1 MFSLEERVLE
11 YTFSLQDGYGDTL
24 GGAVNWVQTNNAP
37 EALRIWGGT
46 CTVVVRRPLS
56 GAAIGEGLISP
67 LSRAKCAVAQRVY
80 RMCTVVEKV
89 KMVESFTFANFVSP
103 YNTTKIR

>member
-11 YTFSLQDGYGDTL
+11 YTFSLEFSLQEGYGDTL
-24 GGAVNWVQTNNAP
+24 GGAVNRVQTYYAP

-67 LSRAKCAVAQRVY
+67 LSREVRSSSESVPHVY
-80 RMCTVVEKV
+80 R
-89 KMVESFTFANFVSP
+89 S
-103 YNTTKIR
+103 